1 MDNDEAVADYF
12 ERQLARL
19 EDERKRL
26 EDRNALTH
34 RANLGFLL
42 VTWRFI
48 LVARAALFALTG
60 AALQYTLQ
68 NIGSFVN
75 TARFVPV
82 FETLLGRETVMLSIV
97 RLITP
102 AQAAI
107 LVAIIILSIATIALV
122 TDHVLA
128 RLQVRCIR
136 VGITSEVELGVP
148 GLFSAIQGRRWLIAF
163 PFLVARF
170 AIVFIGI
177 SAFWYLII
185 NK

>member
-1 MDNDEAVADYF
+1 MDNDEAVADF
-12 ERQLARL
+12 LAQRL
-19 EDERKRL
+19 EKREEERKRL

-48 LVARAALFALTG
+48 LLARAALFALAG

-82 FETLLGRETVMLSIV
+82 FETLFGRETVMLSIV

-107 LVAIIILSIATIALV
+107 LVAIIILSIAAVI
-122 TDHVLA
+122 LA
-128 RLQVRCIR
+128 VDMTLSRLQARCIEI
-136 VGITSEVELGVP
+136 GISSERELGVP
-148 GLFSAIQGRRWLIAF
+148 GLFSAIRGRPWLIAF
-163 PFLVARF
+163 PFWIARG
-170 AIVFIGI
+170 AIVLVGA
-177 SAFWYLII
+177 SALWYLLI